1 MNTPS
6 QYKRTAGYQPHTH
19 YDTAMERS
27 VLAACV
33 EVDGVFGSTH
43 GLLTEDCFYQP
54 DNKQVYHALHSL
66 WQQGSPIDMLLV
78 AQHFYSRGTTQLGGI
93 NVMQY
98 LLLLDDGKHNRG
110 HLQQWCLM
118 LRELAARRTLVAL
131 TSSGLPNHDILVS
144 ATQLQQ
150 SISKAI
156 DIHTADDW
164 ATAQQTAQ
172 QVQQHI
178 ADAQQEKEQ
187 GISTTIK
194 RIDDLNGGFRAG
206 QLVVLGARPSVGK
219 SALAGSIA
227 LSAARQGHKVG
238 FLSLEMPARDVLM
251 RMVSIESEM
260 AFQRIDQGGNMPRV
274 QESIAYISQ
283 LPLYFSD
290 GGSVTIHDIRAKAE
304 QLHRT
309 HGLNMLIIDYLQL
322 IDEVDTKS
330 RSREQGV
337 SQISRGLKTLA
348 MQLQIPVIALS
359 QLNRESEHRNNKRP
373 TLADLRESGAI
384 EQDADIVLL
393 LHRDHRSGILTDA
406 NGQCTQTQADLLVA
420 KWRNGITHDVKLHF
434 NPALMLFSG

>member
-6 QYKRTAGYQPHTH
+6 QYKRTAGYQPYTH

-43 GLLTEDCFYQP
+43 GLLTEDCFYHA
-54 DNKQVYHALHSL
+54 DNKQVYKAMHTL

-78 AQHFYSRGTTQLGGI
+78 AQHFYSKGITQLGGI
-93 NVMQY
+93 NVAQY
-98 LLLLDDGKHNRG
+98 LLLLDDAKHNRA

-118 LRELAARRTLVAL
+118 LRELAARRTLVTL
-131 TSSGLPNHDILVS
+131 TSSGLPNDDILVS

-172 QVQQHI
+172 QVQQHM

-227 LSAARQGHKVG
+227 LAAAKQGHKVG
-238 FLSLEMPARDVLM
+238 FLSLEMPGRDILM
-251 RMVSIESEM
+251 RMISIESEM
-260 AFQRIDQGGNMPRV
+260 AFQRIDNGKCEPRV
-274 QESIAYISQ
+274 QQAIESVSQ

-290 GGSVTIHDIRAKAE
+290 GGSMTIHDIRAKAE

-309 HGLNMLIIDYLQL
+309 HGLDLLILDYLQL
-322 IDEVDTKS
+322 VDEVDTRS

-393 LHRDHRSGILTDA
+393 LHRDHRSGILTDST
-406 NGQCTQTQADLLVA
+406 GHCTKEQADLTVA

-434 NPALMLFSG
+434 NPALMLFSV